1 MWMKSK
7 ITILIL
13 AVFLLSIVMAGCGK
27 LDMNFNTIVKPSG
40 DFTQKITI
48 EGSGLLGEA
57 IEEMESEETIEQEG
71 WEITI
76 KRTEDSIILTA
87 SKDFRRD
94 EPMIF
99 GGGTMMDNVSYRFT
113 DNLFVKEYF
122 FEVTLP
128 GGGSIGAGA
137 EDAFEGEFDELGEAI
152 LEEMFELSWTFTL
165 PGKITKSNADDVEG
179 NSATWYLDIESSEN
193 DQYLMAQSKLINWPI
208 IIGIAAGALI
218 IIGLIIFFIVRAR
231 RRWA

>member
-7 ITILIL
+7 ITILVL
-13 AVFLLSIVMAGCGK
+13 AVFLLSVVIAGCGK
-27 LDMNFNTIVKPSG
+27 LDMNFHTIVKPSG

-57 IEEMESEETIEQEG
+57 IEEMESEQTIEQEG

-99 GGGTMMDNVSYRFT
+99 GDETMMDNVSYRFS

-128 GGGSIGAGA
+128 GGGSIGTDI
-137 EDAFEGEFDELGEAI
+137 EDEFSELGEAMV
-152 LEEMFELSWTFTL
+152 EEMFKLSWTFTL
-165 PGKITKSNADDVEG
+165 PGKITNSNADEVEG
-179 NSATWYLDIESSEN
+179 NSATWYLDIQSMEK
-193 DQYLMAQSKLINWPI
+193 DKYLMAQSKYINWPV
-208 IIGIAAGALI
+208 IIGIAAGAVI
-218 IIGLIIFFIVRAR
+218 IIGLVIFLIVRAR
-231 RRWA
+231 RRRA